1 MKKYTDDIIDF
12 LREIAPGK
20 TYKEIVEIFNKKYDL
35 DMTVDKLSSLLSRK
49 KINTGTLG
57 QFKKGF
63 IPWNKGK
70 KGYMGTNRT
79 SFKKGNIPFNWKP
92 VGSERVD
99 KHGYTLVKIAEPK
112 KWALKHR
119 VVWEQ
124 HNKKKIPK
132 GSVIIFADGNK
143 NSLSIDNLLCVT
155 REELKVLNRC
165 RLISSVPELTKTGLN
180 IAKIKIKL
188 AEIRNK
194 KKDEKRKGIRD

>member
-35 DMTVDKLSSLLSRK
+35 DMTTKKLSSLLGRK
-49 KINTGTLG
+49 KIKTGTTG
-57 QFKKGF
+57 CFRKGF

-70 KGYMGTNRT
+70 KGYIGANKT
-79 SFKKGNIPFNWKP
+79 SFKKGNKPKNWRP
-92 VGSERVD
+92 IGSERIND
-99 KHGYTLVKIAEPK
+99 EGYTLIKVSNEGGMLKR
-112 KWALKHR
+112 WALKHR

-124 HNKKKIPK
+124 HHKKKIPK

-143 NSLSIDNLLCVT
+143 NNLNIENLICVT
-155 REELKVLNRC
+155 RNDLKVLNRC

-180 IAKIKIKL
+180 VAKLKIKL
-188 AEIRNK
+188 EELRK
-194 KKDEKRKGIRD
+194 EKKD

>member
-1 MKKYTDDIIDF
+1 MKKYTDDIINF

-35 DMTVDKLSSLLSRK
+35 EMTVKKLSSLLGRK
-49 KINTGTLG
+49 KIKTGTTG
-57 QFKKGF
+57 CFRKGF

-70 KGYMGTNRT
+70 KGYVGANKT
-79 SFKKGNIPFNWKP
+79 SFKKGNKPKNWRP
-92 VGSERVD
+92 VGSERID
-99 KHGYTLVKIAEPK
+99 DEGYTLIKVSNEGGMLKR
-112 KWALKHR
+112 WALKHR

-124 HNKKKIPK
+124 HHKKKIPK

-143 NSLSIDNLLCVT
+143 NNLSIDNLLCVT

-188 AEIRNK
+188 AEIRKEK
-194 KKDEKRKGIRD
+194 KG

>member
-35 DMTVDKLSSLLSRK
+35 EMTTEKLSSLLGRK
-49 KINTGTLG
+49 KIKTGTAG
-57 QFKKGF
+57 CFRKGF

-70 KGYMGTNRT
+70 KGYMGANKT
-79 SFKKGNIPFNWKP
+79 SFKKGNTPANWLP
-92 VGSERVD
+92 VGSETIS
-99 KHGYTLVKIAEPK
+99 KEGYTLIKVNNEGSMWQR
-112 KWALKHR
+112 WALKHR

-124 HNKKKIPK
+124 YHKKKIPK
-132 GSVIIFADGNK
+132 GAVIIFADGDR
-143 NSLSIDNLLCVT
+143 SNLDIGNLICVT
-155 REELKVLNRC
+155 REELKVLNKC

-188 AEIRNK
+188 AELRKEK
-194 KKDEKRKGIRD
+194 KN

>member
-1 MKKYTDDIIDF
+1 MKKYTDDIINF

-35 DMTVDKLSSLLSRK
+35 EMTVKKLSSLLGRK
-49 KINTGTLG
+49 NKTGTTG
-57 QFKKGF
+57 CFRKGF

-70 KGYMGTNRT
+70 KGYVGANKT
-79 SFKKGNIPFNWKP
+79 SFKKGNKPKNWRP
-92 VGSERVD
+92 VGSERID
-99 KHGYTLVKIAEPK
+99 DEGYTLIKVSNEGGMLKR
-112 KWALKHR
+112 WALKHR

-124 HNKKKIPK
+124 HHKKKIPK

-143 NSLSIDNLLCVT
+143 NNLSIDNLLCVT

-180 IAKIKIKL
+180 VAKLKIKL
-188 AEIRNK
+188 AELRKEK
-194 KKDEKRKGIRD
+194 KG

>member
-35 DMTVDKLSSLLSRK
+35 EMTTEKLSILLGRK
-49 KINTGTLG
+49 KIKTGTTG
-57 QFKKGF
+57 CFRKGF

-70 KGYMGTNRT
+70 KGYIGANKT
-79 SFKKGNIPFNWKP
+79 SFKKGNKPKNWRP
-92 VGSERVD
+92 VGSERIND
-99 KHGYTLVKIAEPK
+99 EGYTLIKVSNEGGMLKR
-112 KWALKHR
+112 WALKHR

-124 HNKKKIPK
+124 HHKKKIPK

-143 NSLSIDNLLCVT
+143 NNLNIENLICVT
-155 REELKVLNRC
+155 RNELKVLNRC

-180 IAKIKIKL
+180 VAKLKIKL
-188 AEIRNK
+188 AEIRK
-194 KKDEKRKGIRD
+194 EKL

>member
-35 DMTVDKLSSLLSRK
+35 DMTTKKLSSLLGRK
-49 KINTGTLG
+49 KIKTGTTG
-57 QFKKGF
+57 CFRKGF

-70 KGYMGTNRT
+70 KGYIGANKT
-79 SFKKGNIPFNWKP
+79 SFKKGNKPKNWRP
-92 VGSERVD
+92 IGSERIND
-99 KHGYTLVKIAEPK
+99 EGYTLIKVSNEGGMLKR
-112 KWALKHR
+112 WALKHR

-124 HNKKKIPK
+124 HHKKKIPK

-143 NSLSIDNLLCVT
+143 NNLNIENLICVT
-155 REELKVLNRC
+155 RNELKVLNRC

-180 IAKIKIKL
+180 VAKLKIKL
-188 AEIRNK
+188 EELRK
-194 KKDEKRKGIRD
+194 EKKD